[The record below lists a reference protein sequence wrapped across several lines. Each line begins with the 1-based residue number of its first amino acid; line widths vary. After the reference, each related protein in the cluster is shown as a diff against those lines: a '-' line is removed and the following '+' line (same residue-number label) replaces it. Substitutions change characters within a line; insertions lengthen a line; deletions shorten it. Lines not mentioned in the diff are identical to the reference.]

1 MLKSFVAL
9 TVQYLGGSLPQTDA
23 GYLVSVI
30 VGLVLL
36 IGGIILLRLQKY
48 L

>member
-1 MLKSFVAL
+1 MFT
-9 TVQYLGGSLPQTDA
+9 TVIAQFLGGSLPHTDA
-23 GYLVSVI
+23 GYLVSVV

>member
-1 MLKSFVAL
+1 MNLLLSL
-9 TVQYLGGSLPQTDA
+9 IVQKQGGILPSTDA

-30 VGLVLL
+30 VGVVLL
-36 IGGIILLRLQKY
+36 VGGIILLRLQKY

>member
-1 MLKSFVAL
+1 MNPLFSL
-9 TVQYLGGSLPQTDA
+9 IVQNQGGILPSTDA

-30 VGLVLL
+30 VGIVL
-36 IGGIILLRLQKY
+36 IVGGIILLRLQKY